1 MRSFCSAFC
10 LPDTHKH
17 SVFSVFRP
25 DQTPPAC
32 HWPTIHNI
40 YTLTVILVCPRAGG
54 TSRSLGIRTWPKL
67 CRYWTHQTASQSMS
81 YTVRFPGSC
90 ISMSSPW
97 YPLSGSRLKQWY
109 DGQLR
114 RFWCLS
120 KVHGLYLQVL
130 RLALTW
136 ITFKRPYLPKGKHT
150 VPTLNLFK
158 EKIIVHFEHHTKHT
172 NIQGYYRWLSWF

>member
-1 MRSFCSAFC
+1 VQFRLVYVIPTIYITFSKGLLALCVLPFCPAIC
-10 LPDTHKH
+10 LPDSNKH

-97 YPLSGSRLKQWY
+97 YPLSGSRLKQQH
-109 DGQLR
+109 GHQLWS
-114 RFWCLS
+114 FCCLS
-120 KVHGLYLQVL
+120 
-130 RLALTW
+130 RLSVW
-136 ITFKRPYLPKGKHT
+136 
-150 VPTLNLFK
+150 
-158 EKIIVHFEHHTKHT
+158 
-172 NIQGYYRWLSWF
+172 QGTAFTRRCYDVRSPG